1 MKNLKYKK
9 DKQEFVTE
17 LRSKVNNYFKNKG
30 IGKHGGKTILI
41 KTILMAMVYFIPY
54 GLMISGLVS
63 SLSQVVIC
71 WVVMGLGMSG
81 LGLVTMHDANHGSFS
96 KYRWVNNLFGN
107 SLYLLGGFPAN
118 WRYQHNTLH
127 HGYTNIEGHDEDIA
141 HGGVLRFSPHKP
153 LKKVH
158 KYQYI
163 YAWFFYGLMTFSW
176 VTIKDFKQL
185 RKYKNE
191 GAVLNGRGNYRP
203 LYFKLLI
210 SKVLYYTVF
219 LAFPLIFIS
228 LPWYWILS
236 GFLIMHFTG
245 GLVLSTIFQTA
256 HVVPTSDYP
265 LPDSNNEL
273 NNNWAVHQLH
283 TTCDFAPKS
292 KIFSWFIGGLNY
304 QVVHHLFP
312 NISHVHYRNLAKIV
326 KKTAEKYQL
335 PYHVN
340 KTFPG
345 AVYQHALMLKSLGKA
360 INMKPSQPG
369 FSESNKLVSIKKAV

>member
-1 MKNLKYKK
+1 MKNLTYKK
-9 DKQEFVTE
+9 DKQEFVIE
-17 LRSKVNNYFKNKG
+17 LRREVNNYFKNKG
-30 IGKHGGKTILI
+30 MEKHGGKKILI
-41 KTILMAMVYFIPY
+41 KTMFMALVYFVPY
-54 GLMISGLVS
+54 GLMISGLIS
-63 SLSQVVIC
+63 SLGTVFIC

-118 WRYQHNTLH
+118 WKYQHNTLH

-141 HGGVLRFSPHKP
+141 HGGILRFSPHKP

-176 VTIKDFKQL
+176 VTIKDFTQL

-191 GAVLNGRGNYRP
+191 GTVLISSGNYKQ

-210 SKVLYYTVF
+210 SKFLYFAVL
-219 LAFPLIFIS
+219 LALPLMRIPLS
-228 LPWYWILS
+228 WYWVLL

-273 NNNWAVHQLH
+273 SNNWAVHQLY
-283 TTCDFAPKS
+283 TTSDFAPNS
-292 KIFSWFIGGLNY
+292 KILSWLIGGLNY
-304 QVVHHLFP
+304 QIVHHLFP
-312 NISHVHYRNLAKIV
+312 NISHVHYKNLAKIV
-326 KKTAEKYQL
+326 EEIALKHQL

-345 AVYQHALMLKSLGKA
+345 AVYQHALMLKTLGTTIK
-360 INMKPSQPG
+360 MKPSQSGFPG
-369 FSESNKLVSIKKAV
+369 SNKLVAV

>member
-9 DKQEFVTE
+9 DKKEFVTE
-17 LRSKVNNYFKNKG
+17 LRIEVNNYFKNNG
-30 IGKHGGKTILI
+30 IDKQGGRTIMI
-41 KTILMAMVYFIPY
+41 KTLLMAMIYIIPY
-54 GLMISGLVS
+54 ILMLSGLIS
-63 SLSQVVIC
+63 SLTLVLIC
-71 WVVMGLGMSG
+71 WFVMGLGMSG

-96 KYRWVNNLFGN
+96 KYQWVNNLFGN

-118 WRYQHNTLH
+118 WKYQHNTLH

-176 VTIKDFKQL
+176 VTVKDFKQL
-185 RKYKNE
+185 KKYKNE
-191 GAVLNGRGNYRP
+191 GAVLTGSGNYRQ
-203 LYFKLLI
+203 LYFKLLV

-219 LAFPLIFIS
+219 LALPIIFIPFS
-228 LPWYWILS
+228 WYWVLL
-236 GFLIMHFTG
+236 GFMIMHFTG

-273 NNNWAVHQLH
+273 NNNWAVHQLF
-283 TTCDFAPKS
+283 TTCDFAPNS

-312 NISHVHYRNLAKIV
+312 NISHIHYKNLAKIV
-326 KKTAEKYQL
+326 KKTADKYQL

-345 AVYQHALMLKSLGKA
+345 AVYQHALMLKSLGRDS
-360 INMKPSQPG
+360 IIKPSQPDMYK
-369 FSESNKLVSIKKAV
+369 SNMLAS

>member
-1 MKNLKYKK
+1 MKKLKYKK

-17 LRSKVNNYFKNKG
+17 LRAEVNNYFKDKG
-30 IGKHGGKTILI
+30 TGKYGGTTILL
-41 KTILMAMVYFIPY
+41 KTLLMSVVYFFPY
-54 GLMISGLVS
+54 GLMLSGVIS
-63 SLSQVVIC
+63 SLGLMLIC
-71 WVVMGLGMSG
+71 WVLMGLGVAG
-81 LGLVTMHDANHGSFS
+81 IGLVTMHDANHGTFS
-96 KYRWVNNLFGN
+96 KYHWVNKLFGN

-118 WRYQHNTLH
+118 WKYQHNTLH

-141 HGGVLRFSPHKP
+141 HDGILRFSPHKP

-176 VTIKDFKQL
+176 VTRKDFKQL

-191 GAVLNGRGNYRP
+191 GAVLSGDGNYKL

-210 SKVLYYTVF
+210 SKIMYYTVF
-219 LAFPLIFIS
+219 LALPLLLIPLS
-228 LPWYWILS
+228 WYWVLS
-236 GFLIMHFTG
+236 GFLMMHFIS
-245 GLVLSTIFQTA
+245 GLVLSTIFQAA
-256 HVVPTSDYP
+256 HVVPSSDYP
-265 LPDSNNEL
+265 LPDSNNIL
-273 NNNWAVHQLH
+273 SNNWAVHQLH
-283 TTCDFAPKS
+283 TTCDFAPDS

-312 NISHVHYRNLAKIV
+312 NISHVHYKNLAEIV

-340 KTFPG
+340 RTFYL
-345 AVYQHALMLKSLGKA
+345 AVYQHSLMLKSLGKA
-360 INMKPSQPG
+360 INMVPSQSVFPG
-369 FSESNKLVSIKKAV
+369 SKKLVAV

>member
-1 MKNLKYKK
+1 MKNLRYQK

-17 LRSKVNNYFKNKG
+17 LRTEVDNYFKNNGTEKQ
-30 IGKHGGKTILI
+30 GGTTILI
-41 KTILMAMVYFIPY
+41 KTLLMTMVYFIPY
-54 GLMISGLVS
+54 GLMISGLFS
-63 SLSQVVIC
+63 SFSSVLIC

-118 WRYQHNTLH
+118 WKYQHNTLH
-127 HGYTNIEGHDEDIA
+127 HGFTNIEGHDEDIA
-141 HGGVLRFSPHKP
+141 HDGILRFSPHKP

-176 VTIKDFKQL
+176 VTLKDFKRL
-185 RKYKNE
+185 KKYKNE
-191 GAVLNGRGNYRP
+191 GAVLNGKGNYKQ
-203 LYFKLLI
+203 LFFKLLV
-210 SKVLYYTVF
+210 SKVLYYSVF
-219 LAFPLIFIS
+219 LA
-228 LPWYWILS
+228 LPIILTPVSWYWVVA
-236 GFLIMHFTG
+236 GFMTMHFTS
-245 GLVLSTIFQTA
+245 GLILSTIFQTA

-265 LPDSNNEL
+265 LPDDNNEL

-283 TTCDFAPKS
+283 TTCDFAPNS
-292 KIFSWFIGGLNY
+292 KLFSWLIGGLNY

-312 NISHVHYRNLAKIV
+312 NVSHVHYKMIAAIIQD
-326 KKTAEKYQL
+326 TADKHNL

-340 KTFPG
+340 KTFVR
-345 AVYQHALMLKSLGKA
+345 AIYQHLSMLKTLGKPLIA
-360 INMKPSQPG
+360 DTSQ
-369 FSESNKLVSIKKAV
+369 KKRGISKNFAAV

>member
-9 DKQEFVTE
+9 DKQEFVSE
-17 LRSKVNNYFKNKG
+17 LRSKVNNYFKNKR
-30 IGKHGGKTILI
+30 IDKHGGKIILI
-41 KTILMAMVYFIPY
+41 KTLLMLMVYAIPY
-54 GLMISGLVS
+54 VLMISGLLS
-63 SLSQVVIC
+63 SLGPVLIC

-118 WRYQHNTLH
+118 WKYQHNTLH

-141 HGGVLRFSPHKP
+141 HGGILRFSPHKP

-176 VTIKDFKQL
+176 VTIKDFKKL
-185 RKYKNE
+185 RDYKNE
-191 GAVLNGRGNYRP
+191 GAILNSSGNYKP
-203 LYFKLLI
+203 LFYKMLI
-210 SKVLYYTVF
+210 SKVIYYVVF
-219 LAFPLIFIS
+219 LLLPLVFIP
-228 LPWYWILS
+228 LAWYWVFA
-236 GFLIMHFTG
+236 GFLIMHFTS
-245 GLVLSTIFQTA
+245 GLILSTIFQTA
-256 HVVPTSDYP
+256 HVVPTSEYP
-265 LPDSNNEL
+265 IPDNNNEMD
-273 NNNWAVHQLH
+273 NNWAVHQLY
-283 TTCDFAPKS
+283 TTSDFAPNS

-312 NISHVHYRNLAKIV
+312 NISHVHYKNLAKIV
-326 KKTAEKYQL
+326 EETALKHQL

-345 AVYQHALMLKSLGKA
+345 QYISML
-360 INMKPSQPG
+360 
-369 FSESNKLVSIKKAV
+369 